1 MDRDTAEQ
9 IAELYAERARLSPLG
24 LADVLAPFDGG
35 TIYVADAIRA
45 PLYSL
50 TGGAL
55 YRIRV
60 EEGAGEARATFVVD
74 RFALDDLELRMIAA
88 FSSSEPEPRRSGWE
102 LRDGNGALLLTLE
115 PTGDDEDCRP
125 SLEDAFGA
133 AVAAALGWPA
143 RATVSQ
149 PVIARV

>member
-1 MDRDTAEQ
+1 M
-9 IAELYAERARLSPLG
+9 
-24 LADVLAPFDGG
+24 LAPFDGG

-88 FSSSEPEPRRSGWE
+88 FSSS
-102 LRDGNGALLLTLE
+102 
-115 PTGDDEDCRP
+115 
-125 SLEDAFGA
+125 DAGA
-133 AVAAALGWPA
+133 ATAERLGA
-143 RATVSQ
+143 RAHRNGDA
-149 PVIARV
+149 PP